1 MNNKKGVGNNPFLKE
16 RYKMIQT
23 KVNFNE
29 KLGLVKP
36 MHATNNGPAVR
47 QERLKNNTLTKW
59 NSNLD
64 EFKAAGIPYA
74 RNHDASFYHRYGQE
88 HTVDVHYVFP
98 NFDADPENP
107 DSYDFACTD
116 HYLLGCEAA
125 DTEVFYRLGSRIE
138 HEVKKYGIHPPK
150 DFHKWAV
157 ICEHIIRHYTEGWA
171 NGFHMKITYW
181 EIWNEPDLHWNDGL
195 VSPTWSGT
203 QKQFFELYNITAKHL
218 KKCFP
223 HLKIGGPAIA
233 SDLGWAEDFLKQL
246 DAPLDFFSWHSYGQE
261 VRKYTDKVKCVRAL
275 LDKYGYTETESI
287 LNEWNYV
294 RGWDDNNIV
303 YSHEQRRKI
312 KGAAFSL
319 AVMSACQ
326 YEDVDMLMYYDA
338 RPNEFW
344 NGLFDDMVIGRVLKG
359 YYPFPMFNELYKLG
373 ECVSAKADG
382 DDGYICAAK
391 NDTNG
396 AVVFSRFN
404 NDDSTPDDKVSF
416 DLDGFDGA
424 KGTEVE
430 VYVLDADRNLEQI
443 TKLVY
448 YGSRFAIELPA
459 PNFTCYLLRL
469 IKL

>member
-1 MNNKKGVGNNPFLKE
+1 
-16 RYKMIQT
+16 MIQT

-246 DAPLDFFSWHSYGQE
+246 DAPLDFFSWHSYGQQIY
-261 VRKYTDKVKCVRAL
+261 RQGK
-275 LDKYGYTETESI
+275 
-287 LNEWNYV
+287 
-294 RGWDDNNIV
+294 
-303 YSHEQRRKI
+303 
-312 KGAAFSL
+312 
-319 AVMSACQ
+319 MCQ
-326 YEDVDMLMYYDA
+326 
-338 RPNEFW
+338 
-344 NGLFDDMVIGRVLKG
+344 
-359 YYPFPMFNELYKLG
+359 
-373 ECVSAKADG
+373 S
-382 DDGYICAAK
+382 
-391 NDTNG
+391 
-396 AVVFSRFN
+396 S
-404 NDDSTPDDKVSF
+404 S
-416 DLDGFDGA
+416 
-424 KGTEVE
+424 
-430 VYVLDADRNLEQI
+430 
-443 TKLVY
+443 
-448 YGSRFAIELPA
+448 
-459 PNFTCYLLRL
+459 
-469 IKL
+469 